1 MRHYEVVFLV
11 HPDQSEQVPGMIE
24 RYTQLMADN
33 GGKVHRT
40 EDWGRRQLAYPINK
54 IHKAHY
60 VLMNIECGSETFEE
74 LSSLFRFNDAVL
86 RNLMIKCKDTIT
98 EESLILKGERETKER
113 KARSEAKRKVEEEAA
128 AEAATK
134 AAAEAATKAAAE
146 AATKV
151 ATEASTDEEEP
162 GPDPDSPAIEDS
174 NADMQSEEE
183 TIDSKIEEIAEV
195 LPAEDGASP
204 DTDLKE

>member
-60 VLMNIECGSETFEE
+60 VLMNIECRSETFEE

-134 AAAEAATKAAAE
+134 AA
-146 AATKV
+146 
-151 ATEASTDEEEP
+151 TEASTDEEEP
-162 GPDPDSPAIEDS
+162 GPDSPAIEDS

-195 LPAEDGASP
+195 LPVEDGASP

>member
-60 VLMNIECGSETFEE
+60 VLMNIECRGETFEE